1 MARARTVERCLA
13 AQRRTGR
20 QLVFALGT
28 ALDLQGIERPRYP
41 HGSGLADGLYAVI
54 GSNGSRTVLRDV
66 RLVLWPGPQNHVSAY
81 PGRLR
86 CTDPVTTW
94 AMHANRLEDEELVVL
109 GDSMMRRNGRLK
121 RAGLEDFQL
130 YVDRLDDLERYA
142 DLKRTRAIRGITK
155 MRRAIRLMRE
165 DTDSSQE
172 TRTRIA
178 LMRYGLPCPEVNHP
192 IRIGR
197 SSQMFL
203 ADMAYPDLKVIVE
216 YDGRHHASQ
225 WLADIKR
232 REALEDE
239 GWLYVQVTAEN
250 LVDESSQEMLS
261 ERVAQRMSR
270 HSAKPVKLRDRM
282 IVREIVDGRR
292 KHG

>member
-94 AMHANRLEDEELVVL
+94 AMHANRLEDEELVVM
-109 GDSMMRRNGRLK
+109 G
-121 RAGLEDFQL
+121 
-130 YVDRLDDLERYA
+130 V
-142 DLKRTRAIRGITK
+142 
-155 MRRAIRLMRE
+155 
-165 DTDSSQE
+165 
-172 TRTRIA
+172 
-178 LMRYGLPCPEVNHP
+178 
-192 IRIGR
+192 
-197 SSQMFL
+197 
-203 ADMAYPDLKVIVE
+203 
-216 YDGRHHASQ
+216 
-225 WLADIKR
+225 
-232 REALEDE
+232 
-239 GWLYVQVTAEN
+239 
-250 LVDESSQEMLS
+250 
-261 ERVAQRMSR
+261 
-270 HSAKPVKLRDRM
+270 
-282 IVREIVDGRR
+282 
-292 KHG
+292 